1 MGLQDVKGEGM
12 GETLKGDDGIL
23 QEEKRTEDRGSWKTT
38 GRDKDGMCRGR
49 RKARL
54 VSQRPRQGRV
64 QRGRES
70 NQPCPKLLRAFRV
83 HSG

>member
-54 VSQRPRQGRV
+54 VSQRPRQGIKINFMRV
-64 QRGRES
+64 SLTRVPLGS
-70 NQPCPKLLRAFRV
+70 LFR
-83 HSG
+83 